1 MTKYKCR
8 SAGSGNLNGKNR
20 VQTGSEG
27 NVRKKMKVGIAPMQ
41 ETGNKKWRNFAIR
54 MATQT
59 PQMSGQESTG
69 LFFMQKPDTVSTND
83 TIVSYMQFLRDSL
96 NPALPDTVF
105 RFELKDIVLPV
116 AEEPE
121 AGDISPFNTPSFLTI
136 GVSPS
141 AKIEPLT
148 RTAVQYDW
156 LTLFIIVCLG
166 ILAWVRY
173 SYPRRLRQLFKS
185 IYGRHHVNQLLR
197 EGNLIRERL
206 TFGLGIVFIAGL
218 AVAVFNLTG
227 TRLAGLLGVQALPLV
242 FLLIAAAITIFWF
255 LKLATIKAIGILFRT
270 KSLSDEYLVSALIY
284 SLAAGLVLFPLI
296 TAWHFMEYK
305 PLLYSIIG
313 LLVIVYSMRLIRSIS
328 VIGGSQTFSV
338 VFIIL
343 YLCTLEI
350 LPLLAVYKFY
360 TMVDW

>member
-1 MTKYKCR
+1 MQHR
-8 SAGSGNLNGKNR
+8 SDAGNC
-20 VQTGSEG
+20 
-27 NVRKKMKVGIAPMQ
+27 
-41 ETGNKKWRNFAIR
+41 NKKWRNFAIR

-59 PQMSGQESTG
+59 PQMSGQESTAS
-69 LFFMQKPDTVSTND
+69 FFMQKPDTVSVND
-83 TIVSYMQFLRDSL
+83 TIVGYMHFLRDSL
-96 NPALPDTVF
+96 NPSLPDTVF

-116 AEEPE
+116 TEKPE
-121 AGDISPFNTPSFLTI
+121 AEVVSPYNTPSFLSV
-136 GVSPS
+136 GVRP
-141 AKIEPLT
+141 AVKIEPLT
-148 RTAVQYDW
+148 RTVVQYDW

-185 IYGRHHVNQLLR
+185 VYGRHHVNQLLR
-197 EGNLIRERL
+197 EGNLTSERV

-218 AVAVFNLTG
+218 SVAVFNLTG
-227 TRLAGLLGVQALPLV
+227 TRIAGLLGIRALPLV
-242 FLLIAAAITIFWF
+242 FLLITAAITILWF
-255 LKLATIKAIGILFRT
+255 LKLATIKAIGILFRA

-296 TAWHFMEYK
+296 TAWHFMDYK

-313 LLVIVYSMRLIRSIS
+313 LLILVYCMRLIRSIS